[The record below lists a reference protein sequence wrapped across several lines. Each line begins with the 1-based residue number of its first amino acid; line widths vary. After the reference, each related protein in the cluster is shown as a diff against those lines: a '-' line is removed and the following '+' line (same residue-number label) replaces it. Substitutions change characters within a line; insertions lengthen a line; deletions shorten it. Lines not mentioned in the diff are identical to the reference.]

1 MGEGTGLGK
10 GHPWCGDL
18 IWQARSGVRAGTGKV
33 EGWVLVGGCQQSNWE
48 KGRLVETKLGPGK
61 ASWGQEELLVGFLGL
76 NINHCLGK
84 YSHGWAGGG

>member
-1 MGEGTGLGK
+1 
-10 GHPWCGDL
+10 
-18 IWQARSGVRAGTGKV
+18 
-33 EGWVLVGGCQQSNWE
+33 
-48 KGRLVETKLGPGK
+48 VETKLGPGK